1 VEVGCSDKL
10 AYVAAVLTAVK
21 SVAVPATDG
30 KKRGE
35 TEKQRKLNFF
45 FQKSTYCQFKSFILP
60 FLFLSKIRGA
70 FWGHTL

>member
-1 VEVGCSDKL
+1 VVVGCSDKL

-30 KKRGE
+30 KKRGK

-45 FQKSTYCQFKSFILP
+45 FSKKYLLSIQILYSP
-60 FLFLSKIRGA
+60 LCIFVQD
-70 FWGHTL
+70 